1 MTALLDPEI
10 IVAFLTLAAL
20 EIVLGIDNIIF
31 LSIMAA
37 KLPPARQ
44 ASARFW
50 GLAGAMV
57 TRIALLVSVAWLARL
72 TDTLFSIAGNAI
84 SGRDLILIGGGAFLI
99 YKSVKELLLQA
110 DEEEHGEPVGRGHV
124 SFIAIIVQIMVL
136 DIVFSLDS
144 VITAVGMTTT
154 LPQTLAVPVMIAAI
168 VAAIIVMMFFSGPVS
183 RFVDS
188 NPSIKTLAL
197 AFLVLIGAVLIVDGF
212 DIHVAKAYIYFAMGF
227 SLAVEL
233 LHLWMRSRAAK
244 RAV

>member
-1 MTALLDPEI
+1 MDALLDGEI

-37 KLPPARQ
+37 KLPAAQQAR
-44 ASARFW
+44 ARTL
-50 GLAGAMV
+50 GLAGAML

-72 TDTLFSIAGNAI
+72 TSTLFTVLGNQI

-99 YKSVKELLLQA
+99 YKAGKELIDQA
-110 DEEEHGEPVGRGHV
+110 RGDDHADAGNAGKPVGFLSV
-124 SFIAIIVQIMVL
+124 IVQIMVL

-154 LPQTLAVPVMIAAI
+154 LPQNLAIPVMIAAI
-168 VAAIIVMMFFSGPVS
+168 VAAIVVMMFFAGPVS
-183 RFVDS
+183 RFVED
-188 NPSIKTLAL
+188 NPGIKTLAL
-197 AFLVLIGAVLIVDGF
+197 AFLVLIGAVLIVDGL
-212 DIHVAKAYIYFAMGF
+212 DYHVPKAYVYFAMGF

-233 LHLWMRSRAAK
+233 LNMWIRRRTGA
-244 RAV
+244 RE